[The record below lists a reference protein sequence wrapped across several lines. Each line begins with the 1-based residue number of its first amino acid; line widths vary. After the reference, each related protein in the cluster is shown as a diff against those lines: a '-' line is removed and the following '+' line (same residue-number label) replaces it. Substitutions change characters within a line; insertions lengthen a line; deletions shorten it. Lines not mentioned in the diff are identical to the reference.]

1 MAFDLAS
8 AQPIAPTGGFDLS
21 TATPVGKAPE
31 KAPLSLKDYLAAIPE
46 TSAHLGSGA
55 IAAPIS
61 GLAGLMAAAGKG
73 LGLTNTDPADVVRS
87 VQQGMTYQPQTQG
100 GQNLSGAIGYLPQK
114 FAQGADWAGGKTA
127 DLTGSPALGAAVN
140 TAIQASPMLLG
151 MKLPAGAPKIA
162 PAVAPEVADAT
173 AAGLRL
179 TPEQAGAGLVPRAV
193 QSLAGSAKLERSLSK
208 TNAPI
213 VNDLAKQDI
222 GVPAS
227 ATLNDATF
235 AAAKAPHN
243 AVYNRVASLG
253 SVPTDAAYQSAIGN
267 LTNRTGSG
275 SFGFDVSPAVQNLK
289 EGYGG
294 VTQFDAAD
302 AVAKIR
308 QLRRDATTNQKIYDP
323 EKNALGVAQRGVA
336 DALEDQL
343 DRHVQTLAQS
353 NAVPPNLISQFR
365 AARVSLAKINSVE
378 NAMQGTNV
386 SAKALAKQPYLSG
399 NLKTVADAYGN
410 FDRSLQD
417 VSKIRDSGPFGVLDG
432 VFGAAAGLAHPALFT
447 SILARPLV
455 RAALAS
461 KPYQAVGIQ
470 RALMGQPSFPGL
482 MGTGKLLPFQQQG
495 LLTQDQ

>member
-21 TATPVGKAPE
+21 TSTPVGKAPE

-193 QSLAGSAKLERSLSK
+193 QSLAGSAKLERS
-208 TNAPI
+208 
-213 VNDLAKQDI
+213 
-222 GVPAS
+222 
-227 ATLNDATF
+227 
-235 AAAKAPHN
+235 
-243 AVYNRVASLG
+243 
-253 SVPTDAAYQSAIGN
+253 
-267 LTNRTGSG
+267 
-275 SFGFDVSPAVQNLK
+275 
-289 EGYGG
+289 
-294 VTQFDAAD
+294 
-302 AVAKIR
+302 
-308 QLRRDATTNQKIYDP
+308 
-323 EKNALGVAQRGVA
+323 
-336 DALEDQL
+336 
-343 DRHVQTLAQS
+343 
-353 NAVPPNLISQFR
+353 
-365 AARVSLAKINSVE
+365 
-378 NAMQGTNV
+378 
-386 SAKALAKQPYLSG
+386 
-399 NLKTVADAYGN
+399 
-410 FDRSLQD
+410 
-417 VSKIRDSGPFGVLDG
+417 
-432 VFGAAAGLAHPALFT
+432 
-447 SILARPLV
+447 
-455 RAALAS
+455 
-461 KPYQAVGIQ
+461 
-470 RALMGQPSFPGL
+470 
-482 MGTGKLLPFQQQG
+482 
-495 LLTQDQ
+495 